1 MDIVRIDILD
11 PEKLERKHNVR
22 EREVR
27 QIFAN
32 SPYFRFS
39 QRGQYAGENVY
50 VAFGQ
55 TDGGRYLVVFFIHKL
70 TLVALVLSARDM
82 DEKERRQYGRR

>member
-1 MDIVRIDILD
+1 VDIDRVDVLD

-22 EREVR
+22 ELEVQ

-32 SPYFRFS
+32 EPYFRFS
-39 QRGQYAGENVY
+39 ERGRYEGEDVY

-70 TLVALVLSARDM
+70 TRVALVLSARDM
-82 DEKERRQYGRR
+82 DAKERRQYGRR